1 MGKIVNKAN
10 FFKERLEIASE
21 AKQETPVDGE
31 KEKPAEEPRKTSA
44 DTKIPAVEI
53 APLELAPAV
62 AAGVRKTIRLL
73 TDLGQKKLAQS
84 VDQAYRDAC
93 SELFSVAVVG
103 EFSRGKS
110 TFINAFLGKDV
121 LPVGNLPTTAML
133 TRIRYH
139 ERSVI
144 QCYDKDGKRFLSQ
157 PLGPDAWDSLVADNF
172 TGLDPQGTALVGI
185 RDPWLQK
192 TNIELIDTPGAGD
205 LEDGRAK
212 VIGDALLRADGAII
226 TISALQALSM
236 SEKLFIEQRLIA
248 RKTPFLMLILTKL
261 DQVPLGDRVGVIDYV
276 RNKLESWNMHIP
288 VFIPYQVDLPNDKY
302 CDILGMDKIK
312 DHILSWR
319 TAPERAS
326 LTQSW
331 LIGKIMNAL
340 SAASDALLEQKKM
353 LDGKEEER
361 QAKIQQKQ
369 ELLAKAKLAWGDL
382 QIQMLS
388 RCTKCQKALVAKAH
402 ECAGSIVERLQYEA
416 NMSGSPQ
423 KWWNESYPYRLKIE
437 LTNMAATLDAMANRM
452 IAADSK
458 WLNSAMEQQ
467 FKTHVLVEKEMVA
480 DKSVLGEV
488 SAGSNLSFK
497 DVEKQRTIARV
508 GTTVL
513 TVAGA
518 LLCSSLGAYPLIA
531 TMGIGTG
538 SSIIS
543 EKVFRKELERQKL
556 AIKEAISKNVPE
568 LVESAMSE
576 SDKRLQAVYN
586 DIIREAEKQEALW
599 MQAQQ
604 DSIAK
609 ALGATSND
617 LPQVENRL
625 KEIDSLTE
633 YLHKMK

>member
-21 AKQETPVDGE
+21 AKQETPVDEGE
-31 KEKPAEEPRKTSA
+31 EMPAEEPRKTS
-44 DTKIPAVEI
+44 DDSKIPEVEI

-73 TDLGQKKLAQS
+73 LDLGQKKLAQS

-93 SELFSVAVVG
+93 SELFSLAVVG

-139 ERSVI
+139 EKSVI
-144 QCYDKDGKRFLSQ
+144 QCYDTDGKRFLSQ
-157 PLGPDAWDSLVADNF
+157 PLSPDAWDSLVADNF
-172 TGLDPQGTALVGI
+172 TGMDPQGTALVGI
-185 RDPWLQK
+185 RDSWLQK

-205 LEDGRAK
+205 LEDSRAK

-302 CDILGMDKIK
+302 CNILGMDKIK
-312 DHILSWR
+312 DHILSWC
-319 TAPERAS
+319 TAPERVG

-331 LIGKIMNAL
+331 LIGKMMNAL

-353 LDGKEEER
+353 LDGKEDER
-361 QAKIQQKQ
+361 QEKIQQKR
-369 ELLAKAKLAWGDL
+369 ELLAKAKLAWGGL

-388 RCTKCQKALVAKAH
+388 RCTKCQEALVAKAH
-402 ECAGSIVERLQYEA
+402 ECAGSIVERLQYEV

-437 LTNMAATLDAMANRM
+437 LTNMAATLDALANRM

-480 DKSVLGEV
+480 DKSVLGEF
-488 SAGSNLSFK
+488 SAGSNLLFK

-543 EKVFRKELERQKL
+543 EKVFRKELEKQKL

-604 DSIAK
+604 DSVTK
-609 ALGATSND
+609 ALGTTNND
-617 LPQVENRL
+617 IQQVENRL

-633 YLHKMK
+633 YLLKMK